1 MNKAYK
7 ISFTFTAVGSF
18 IYFMINELKADGI
31 QVDSGIGIILAIITT
46 LLLFFIWLYFRS
58 EDKKVKWK

>member
-7 ISFTFTAVGSF
+7 ISGTFTAVGSF

-58 EDKKVKWK
+58 EDKKVK